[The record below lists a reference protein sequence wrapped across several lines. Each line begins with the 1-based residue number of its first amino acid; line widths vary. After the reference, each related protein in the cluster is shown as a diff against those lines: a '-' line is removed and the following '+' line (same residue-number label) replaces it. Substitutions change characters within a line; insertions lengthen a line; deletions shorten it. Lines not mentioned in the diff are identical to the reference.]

1 MERVIEES
9 VNIRTFVFTDPLSVG
24 ARPGQFVM
32 IWLPGIGEFPMSLS
46 LEYPGRKSSIVVK
59 GMGEG
64 SRILFDARKGEQIG
78 IRGPYGTP
86 FEISPETRKVLLVA
100 GGTGIAPIISLA
112 AFLKEQ
118 KKSFDPFLVLGA
130 KTKREIPFL
139 SKAKKL
145 LGSERVFV
153 TTDDGSLGF
162 SGFAHEK
169 VVELAKHSKF
179 DLICAC
185 GPEAML
191 VELYK
196 IAKKESIP
204 VQFSLERIM
213 KCGIAIC
220 GSCCIE
226 DLVLCRD
233 GPVLDNNK
241 MKRILHEFGRSERD
255 KTGKLVPK

>member
-1 MERVIEES
+1 VIDES
-9 VNIRTFVFTDPLSVG
+9 VNIRTFVFADTLSVS
-24 ARPGQFVM
+24 AKPGQFAMV
-32 IWLPGIGEFPMSLS
+32 WLPGIGEFPMSLS
-46 LEYPGRKSSIVVK
+46 LVFPGRKSSIVVK

-64 SRILFDARKGEQIG
+64 SRILFNARKGEQIG

-86 FEISPETRKVLLVA
+86 FEISPATRKILLVA

-118 KKSFDPFLVLGA
+118 KKSFDPYLVLGA

-139 SKAKKL
+139 VKARKV

-162 SGFAHEK
+162 RGFGHEK
-169 VVELAKHSKF
+169 VEELAKRSKF

-196 IAKKESIP
+196 IAEKESIP

-220 GSCCIE
+220 GSCCID
-226 DLVLCRD
+226 DLVLCKD
-233 GPVLDNNK
+233 GPVLDNSK
-241 MKRILHEFGRSERD
+241 MKQILQEFGQWERD
-255 KTGKLVPK
+255 MTGKLVPK